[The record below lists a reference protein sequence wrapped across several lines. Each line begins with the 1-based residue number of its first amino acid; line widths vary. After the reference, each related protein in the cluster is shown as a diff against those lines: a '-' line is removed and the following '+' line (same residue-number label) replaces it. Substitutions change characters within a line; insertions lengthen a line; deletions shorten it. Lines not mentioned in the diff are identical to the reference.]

1 MSETDF
7 EHLTG
12 RDLKAWRKA
21 NNYTH
26 EQLLS
31 LLSIKSRQTII
42 NWEQTEKI
50 LPRILRLALMAL
62 ECLPDKT
69 YSNVGRRERTG
80 NRPAAPID
88 TSSAERS
95 GAQ

>member
-12 RDLKAWRKA
+12 RDLKAWRKT

-31 LLSIKSRQTII
+31 LLGIKSRQTII
-42 NWEQTEKI
+42 NWEQSEEV

-62 ECLPDKT
+62 EYLPDKT
-69 YSNVGRRERTG
+69 YNNVGHRGRTR

-88 TSSAERS
+88 N
-95 GAQ
+95 